1 MTNNMNPKKILMI
14 DKGQPFN
21 LDTPYNEPLG
31 GSETSFL
38 LLSQG
43 IAENNESVILLT
55 NSQINVPNQSFNRLL
70 HNINNLPQIL
80 PECDMVILNRCLP
93 EEVFMSDKRIFYY
106 THDAYDQD
114 HILFWLVNDKVVNR
128 IEKILCVS
136 EWQRDTLSKYYGVN
150 KDKFHVIGNS
160 IDPFLFSGYTERKEN
175 KLIFASIPY
184 KGIEVLADLYKD
196 ICYVSGRNDLEFHI
210 YSSMSLYGNYQDD
223 RQYEEVFSKLQRT
236 RGCILHNPISMK
248 ELSYELL
255 SSNLMIHP
263 QTYHETFGINYVMAQ
278 AAGCIPI
285 TINDGAVNEVIDNYK
300 TGFITKGKTIYN
312 KECYNEFIDFVKE
325 CLNDSPIDIKYN
337 LDKMRM
343 DAQKFAHKWS
353 FLNTAKRFLEIIE

>member
-1 MTNNMNPKKILMI
+1 MKKFLLI

-43 IAENNESVILLT
+43 IAELDNSVVLLT
-55 NSQINVPNQSFNRLL
+55 NAQSNIPNNTYNRLV
-70 HNINNLPQIL
+70 HNVNNLSGIL
-80 PECDMVILNRCLP
+80 PESDVVVLNRCLP
-93 EEVFMSDKRIFYY
+93 EEVFHSDKTIYYY

-114 HILFWLVNDKVVNR
+114 HILFWLVNKQVVDR

-136 EWQRDTLSKYYGVN
+136 EWQKNTLSKYYGVDIN
-150 KDKFHVIGNS
+150 KFHVIGNS

-184 KGIEVLADLYKD
+184 KGIEVLHDLYKD
-196 ICYVSGRNDLEFHI
+196 ICYRTGRDDLEFHI
-210 YSSMSLYGNYQDD
+210 FSSMELYGNTQGDKD
-223 RQYEEVFSKLQRT
+223 YEEHFSKIIRT
-236 RGCILHNPISMK
+236 RGCYLHKAVSLK
-248 ELSYELL
+248 QLAYELM
-255 SSNLMIHP
+255 SSSLMIHP

-285 TINDGAVNEVIDNYK
+285 TVNAGAVNEVIDNYN
-300 TGFITKGKTIYN
+300 TGFITKGTTIFN
-312 KECYNEFIDFVKE
+312 ESCKNEFVELVSD
-325 CLNDSPIDIKYN
+325 CLIPPYDKDEPILYDLYS
-337 LDKMRM
+337 MRLRG
-343 DAQKFAHKWS
+343 QKFAQKWS
-353 FLNTAKRFLEIIE
+353 YLNTAKRFLEII